1 MRPDRLA
8 NSSPWLQAGLTF
20 LTGAL
25 AGVAVFAWIWNR
37 SPATAAW
44 LFDFGR
50 DGLGAFDALA
60 VAWLFGQAAILVH
73 HVLPGIAHD

>member
-1 MRPDRLA
+1 MTPEPLA
-8 NSSPWLQAGLTF
+8 NSNPWIQAGLTF

-25 AGVAVFAWIWNR
+25 SGVAVFASVSIR
-37 SPATAAW
+37 SPESAAW
-44 LFDFGR
+44 LFDFGS
-50 DGLGAFDALA
+50 DGLGVFDAIA